1 MGKFVVLALTRE
13 NEQNE
18 LTKRY
23 RCRYLV
29 DRQKEFSFC
38 KKTNT
43 YNSYNCTRKQRLV
56 DFSKVL
62 LVSGTDE
69 GFEVRL
75 GVVEVDGQGSDVG
88 DVGGR
93 GGVGDVDAGSDA
105 AVEAGVAAAQPVL
118 LAVAD
123 ILRLKIKSVKLIA

>member
-1 MGKFVVLALTRE
+1 M
-13 NEQNE
+13 
-18 LTKRY
+18 
-23 RCRYLV
+23 
-29 DRQKEFSFC
+29 
-38 KKTNT
+38 
-43 YNSYNCTRKQRLV
+43 
-56 DFSKVL
+56 
-62 LVSGTDE
+62 SGADE
-69 GFEVRL
+69 RFEVRL

-123 ILRLKIKSVKLIA
+123 ILRLKIRSVILIAGIFVATNDSTTI